1 MILTIIVFFI
11 VLGVLVFVHELGHF
25 YSARKLGV
33 GVEEFGFGFPPKIFG
48 IKKNGVMYS
57 LNLIPI
63 GGFVK
68 IKGESGDN
76 EDDSDSFINAPIW
89 KRIIILSAG
98 VFMNFVLAFVLL
110 SVGFGIGIPSSL
122 GGDYGDAKI
131 RDQKIQ
137 VISVYPGSPAY
148 KSGIKLG
155 DYIVSLDDKTFSTSE
170 ELTNYIELNQEKEI
184 LVKVNSVNDEKT
196 LTLKPEQIDNSLNKK
211 IIGVSLS
218 DTGIVSYPWYKAPL
232 YGFRATI
239 NLTGAIFKALIDLI
253 AGLFS
258 GHGAEDVSGPIGV
271 AVFTGRAVSMGW
283 QYILQ
288 FMAILSVNLAI
299 INILPFPALDGGR
312 IMFLIIE
319 KIRRKKNNQ
328 KLEAIIHNIGFS
340 FLMLLIVL
348 VTFKD
353 IRTYGGKMISG
364 IKNIF

>member
-1 MILTIIVFFI
+1 MILTIIIFFI
-11 VLGVLVFVHELGHF
+11 VLGILVFVHELGHF

-48 IKKNGVMYS
+48 IKKNGVLYS

-76 EDDSDSFINAPIW
+76 EVDSDSFINAPIW
-89 KRIIILSAG
+89 KRVIILFAG
-98 VFMNFVLAFVLL
+98 VFMNFILAFVLI
-110 SVGFGIGIPSSL
+110 SIGFGIGIPTSL
-122 GGDYGDAKI
+122 SGNYNHAKV

-137 VISVYPGSPAY
+137 VISVYPNSPAE

-155 DYIVSLDDKTFSTSE
+155 DYIVSLDDKTFSGSVD
-170 ELTNYIELNQEKEI
+170 LTNYIENNQDTEIKI
-184 LVKVNSVNDEKT
+184 LVDNSNTQKI
-196 LTLKPEQIDNSLNKK
+196 LTLKPEQIDSSLNKK

-218 DTGIVSYPWYKAPL
+218 DTGIVSYPWYMAPI
-232 YGFRATI
+232 YGFRATV
-239 NLTGAIFKALIDLI
+239 NLTIAIFEALYNLVI
-253 AGLFS
+253 GLFQ

-288 FMAILSVNLAI
+288 FMAILSINLAV

-312 IMFLIIE
+312 IMFLVIE

-340 FLMLLIVL
+340 LLMFLIVL
-348 VTFKD
+348 VTYKD
-353 IRTYGGKMISG
+353 FTRYGGKIINN

>member
-1 MILTIIVFFI
+1 MILTIIIFFV
-11 VLGVLVFVHELGHF
+11 VLGILVFVHELGHF

-33 GVEEFGFGFPPKIFG
+33 GVEEFGFGFPPRVFG
-48 IKKNGVMYS
+48 IKKNGVVYS

-76 EDDSDSFINAPIW
+76 EEDSDSFINAPIW
-89 KRIIILSAG
+89 KRVVILFAG
-98 VFMNFVLAFVLL
+98 VFMNFILAFVLI
-110 SVGFGIGIPSSL
+110 SIGFGIGIPSSL
-122 GGDYGDAKI
+122 SGSYSDAKVK
-131 RDQKIQ
+131 DQKIQ
-137 VISVYPGSPAY
+137 VIGVYPGSPAE

-155 DYIVSLDDKTFSTSE
+155 DYIVSLDDKIFLKSE
-170 ELTNYIELNQEKEI
+170 DLTNYIEQNQEKEI
-184 LVKVNSVNDEKT
+184 RVLVDDAKSQKVLSI
-196 LTLKPEQIDNSLNKK
+196 KPEQIDNSLNKK

-218 DTGIVSYPWYKAPL
+218 DTGIVSYPWYKAPI
-232 YGFRATI
+232 YGFRATV
-239 NLTGAIFKALIDLI
+239 NLTVAIFEALYNLVI
-253 AGLFS
+253 GLFQ

-328 KLEAIIHNIGFS
+328 RIEAMIHSIGFS
-340 FLMLLIVL
+340 LLMLLIVL
-348 VTFKD
+348 VTYKD
-353 IRTYGGKMISG
+353 ITRYGGKIISN